1 LTTDFALR
9 QKHLADGLHL
19 GKPGEDQPNRLT
31 NAQVGIHFDFVA
43 AYFYIANGYRE
54 VQLAPSCL
62 LLQGFHRTGPQER
75 RSSSPS
81 CPAIAGRSDGVGSYV
96 PSSSSVPVASIARQ
110 ARRLDRKHGTNA
122 AFTDRCKQPLE
133 SRTADAR
140 TRATKIVINDCHMRP
155 AESSSKATRVICLME
170 RFDSIARCAG

>member
-1 LTTDFALR
+1 MVCISA
-9 QKHLADGLHL
+9 
-19 GKPGEDQPNRLT
+19 NRSKT
-31 NAQVGIHFDFVA
+31 SPVASRPRRSHFDFVA
-43 AYFYIANGYRE
+43 AYFYITNGYRE
-54 VQLAPSCL
+54 EHLAPSCL

-75 RSSSPS
+75 PFKLAHRPLHG
-81 CPAIAGRSDGVGSYV
+81 PAIAGRSDGVGSYV
-96 PSSSSVPVASIARQ
+96 PSSSSVPVASVARQ

-122 AFTDRCKQPLE
+122 AFTDRCNQPLE

-155 AESSSKATRVICLME
+155 AESSSRATHVICLME